1 MLPKSRYVVVQDRE
15 LHVTE
20 WGTPGAEPLV
30 MWHGLA
36 RTGRDFDDLAQV
48 LADRYHIIAPDTLG
62 RGLSQWSPNPAEE
75 YQLSFYGQLAT
86 ALVDHYGFQKMR
98 WVGTSMGGA
107 IGIKVASSSLQGRIT
122 HLVINDIGPQLAEVA
137 VNRIRSY
144 AGKPPEFDRVSELN
158 TYLRT
163 VYKPYGFA
171 TDDQWQRMADTSARR
186 LPSGKV
192 TTHYDPNMVLQFVH
206 HPQDYDQWDA
216 YDQVTAKTLVL
227 RGADSDLLLPEWAEE
242 MTRRG
247 PKARLVTV
255 PGCGHAPSLNVP
267 EQTDLIAE
275 FLAS

>member
-1 MLPKSRYVVVQDRE
+1 MLPQSRYFILHDRE
-15 LHVTE
+15 IHVTE

-36 RTGRDFDDLAQV
+36 RTGRDFDDLAAI
-48 LADRYHIIAPDTLG
+48 LADRYHIIVPDTIG

-75 YQLSFYGQLAT
+75 YQLAFYGKLAE
-86 ALVDHYGFQKMR
+86 ALVDTYGFKTLR

-107 IGIKVASSSLQGRIT
+107 IGIKVASSSLKGRIT
-122 HLVINDIGPQLAEVA
+122 HLVINDIGPQLAEMA

-144 AGKPPEFDRVSELN
+144 AGSPPSFDRVSELE

-163 VYKPYGFA
+163 VYKPYGYA
-171 TDDQWQRMADTSARR
+171 TDAQWRRMAETSVRR
-186 LPSGKV
+186 LPDGKI

-206 HPQDYDQWDA
+206 HPQDYDQWPA
-216 YDQVTAKTLVL
+216 YDQITAKTLVL
-227 RGADSDLLLPEWAEE
+227 RGADSDLLLPDWAEE

-267 EQTDLIAE
+267 DQTDLVAE
-275 FLAS
+275 FLAR